1 MTTESQKLLV
11 VIAGPT
17 AVGKTSFAIEI
28 AKRLGTEIIS
38 CDSRQ
43 FYKELSIGTA
53 KPSEDELNSVTHH
66 FIGNLSIH
74 DNYNI
79 STYEN
84 DVLTKLD
91 ELFEKKDIVVMVGG
105 SGLYIDAVCYG
116 IDDFPNV
123 DGNLRSQL
131 KLDLKEKGISH
142 LISMLKEL
150 DPEYYDI
157 VDKQNPNRIMR
168 AIEVCLMTGKKYSEQ
183 RKSHLKNRPFKILK
197 FALNRDRPELFER
210 IGLRVDQMLNEG
222 LINEVKSFETYKEL
236 NSLNT
241 VGYKEIFKYLNAEFS
256 LELAVEKIKTNTRR
270 YAKRQ
275 LTWLKRDGQYEWI
288 KTNDLEK
295 VLHQINNY
303 FV

>member
-1 MTTESQKLLV
+1 MKAESKKLLV

-17 AVGKTSFAIEI
+17 AVGKTSFAIEL
-28 AKRLGTEIIS
+28 AQHLNTEIIS

-53 KPSEDELNSVTHH
+53 KPSADELCSVAHH

-74 DNYNI
+74 DNYNV
-79 STYEN
+79 SAYEN
-84 DVLTKLD
+84 DVLKKLD
-91 ELFEKKDIVVMVGG
+91 ELFKKHDTVVMVGG

-116 IDDFPNV
+116 IDDFPNI
-123 DGNLRSQL
+123 DEDLRNKL

-142 LISMLKEL
+142 LISVLKDL

-183 RKSHLKNRPFKILK
+183 RKNSLKNRPFKILK
-197 FALNRDRPELFER
+197 FALNRDRAELFER

-222 LINEVKSFETYKEL
+222 LVNEVKSFETHKEL

-241 VGYKEIFKYLNAEFS
+241 VGYKEIFKYLNTEYS
-256 LELAVEKIKTNTRR
+256 LELAIEKIKTNTRR

-275 LTWLKRDGQYEWI
+275 LTWLKRDGQYKRI
-288 KTNDLEK
+288 KTNDLEMVIGEIK
-295 VLHQINNY
+295 NY
-303 FV
+303 FL

>member
-53 KPSEDELNSVTHH
+53 KPSEDELSSVTHH

-123 DGNLRSQL
+123 DENLRSQL

-183 RKSHLKNRPFKILK
+183 RKSPLKNRPFKILK